1 MGMAL
6 EQLLVRVS
14 DAPEVSPNSE
24 TCVQQVARVCGLAA
38 APHEDDNK
46 LCTLSGFADTKQQ
59 LAVACLLHWQL
70 LQAEESGA
78 TISVSDSAMGTC
90 FSLAELLNCD
100 KTALEMPKAGAV
112 HVLDSTAFVKEVLQQ
127 EEQDKKVQILDC
139 REQREFLGLAS
150 GKEVSGHLDGAMNV
164 PFASIFT
171 ADSDDVDEE
180 KDDQVPAVDKSG
192 EGAFLLSA
200 EKLRDVFEVNG
211 IELERPVAVVAS
223 VPAEAAAVAT
233 ALLLAGQSAWV
244 AFCVDALT
252 DPLVASLPSSFTGDI
267 FHQDRL
273 LYKDDKGGFDLS
285 PLLEK
290 NTTAKDVDTQEAQEL
305 EKAYNEEL
313 NGKGSKKRGD
323 ADEEEEEEKVEEI
336 VWIKDGRRFFDM
348 PSPVNKAEFLDASR
362 AIFRVVSFVLAPF
375 GFPASL
381 RKKRSVQE
389 IKTQCGSL
397 FQDVIEVCSDLIY
410 QEKEINE
417 GAMAMS
423 VHKWVEVKHDHECT
437 AQVKAINELW
447 EVLYT
452 PPAVVEVP
460 DLTDDH
466 VLELA
471 TKLEEKVRELVS
483 QRTPWA
489 FDTVYEEEE
498 DEESVD
504 EDEDFDMQEEVIN
517 LEEDEFSEGE
527 KEEETAFN
535 GKEKTAERT
544 EDDTVKEQDI
554 DESEPTSNEDTVDEV
569 ETINKEEGST
579 NTEKEVNTIKVNG
592 AFNEEDA
599 TTGDVPDK
607 EDTAAKQEVST
618 EEPIYKEQGAT
629 GSTTEATET
638 TNEEKDAK
646 SNIAPSRERPEPVD
660 TLAESWKHMYPSV
673 VYALGFIPQDVEANH
688 KKLSTLQIKSF
699 IQAVAEA
706 SWAVIKDE
714 TKELSQV
721 EFQALCETLNGEKR
735 EQLTDCAAE
744 AEKSLYVLRH
754 FLTRSLKT
762 NDSLADKLAGVREA
776 VLDGDI
782 RRRSGRN
789 QVALAAYSKA
799 FEYLPLYHK
808 DLENAV
814 VGRARCFLDMS
825 ELGRA
830 KTEALLALKLNPYSV
845 GAYECLGSVA
855 EKTGHPKEAM
865 QHYVTSFIL
874 DGSRSPEYAESIDRA
889 SRLVGRQV
897 AKALFAGMEKV
908 HELPSSWLVNSYFE
922 SFEHDADYAARVPFD
937 IAKKEDV
944 EQADLDAITL
954 LHRAIHYKRTKNYG
968 DAQRDIWTLVAKDM
982 EAEGLTVEDR
992 ALALNLHASL
1002 LYVAGDVHTA
1012 VEVISKSLA
1021 LQPTLVNSL
1030 VKKGGFLAEIGE
1042 TDEATSCFSEAME
1055 LDPNE
1060 ADVHLH
1066 LGQMELLDGNYYK
1079 ASQCL
1084 RRCIS
1089 RSDALP
1095 VTHVSYGMALYKSG
1109 STYQA
1114 KDVFEEAS
1122 KKFPESA
1129 EVHLFHGEVL
1139 ADQGNYADAMRHF
1152 LTAWELSPECPLPF
1166 LNAGRVYVGTNDP
1179 MRAIAHFKQALEV
1192 DPRCSSA
1199 HLDIAQVLFA
1209 QGRTSE
1215 AFEHFE
1221 VAASCCRFLPEV
1233 EEVCACQE
1241 MAKMQLKVTEILGVE
1256 LRHIMRSK

>member
-6 EQLLVRVS
+6 EQLFVCVS
-14 DAPEVSPNSE
+14 DVPEASPNSQ
-24 TCVQQVARVCGLAA
+24 TCVEQVARTCGLATTA
-38 APHEDDNK
+38 QDDTAK
-46 LCTLSGFADTKQQ
+46 LSTLSGFVDTKQQ
-59 LAVACLLHWQL
+59 LAVACMLHWQL
-70 LQAEESGA
+70 QQVQESGA
-78 TISVSDSAMGTC
+78 TVSVSDSAMGTC
-90 FSLAELLNCD
+90 FSLSELLNCD
-100 KTALEMPKAGAV
+100 NAVLENPEVEAV
-112 HVLDSTAFVKEVLQQ
+112 KVLDAAAFVEKTLKQ
-127 EEQDKKVQILDC
+127 EGSDTKVQILDC
-139 REQREFLGLAS
+139 REQKEFLGLAS
-150 GKEVSGHLDGAMNV
+150 GAEVSGHLDGAVNV
-164 PFASIFT
+164 SFDSIFT
-171 ADSDDVDEE
+171 SNADAADKEE
-180 KDDQVPAVDKSG
+180 IPTVEKNG
-192 EGAFLLSA
+192 EGAFLLPA
-200 EKLRDVFEVNG
+200 EELRDLFEVNG
-211 IELERPVAVVAS
+211 ISPDKPVAVVAS

-233 ALLLAGQSAWV
+233 ALLLAGHRAWI
-244 AFCVDALT
+244 AFCTEPLT
-252 DPLVASLPSSFTGDI
+252 DTLAASFPSSYTADI
-267 FHQDRL
+267 FHKDRL

-285 PLLEK
+285 SQSNERNATEEDK
-290 NTTAKDVDTQEAQEL
+290 KEVKEL
-305 EKAYNEEL
+305 EKAYSDEL
-313 NGKGSKKRGD
+313 SGKASKERGE
-323 ADEEEEEEKVEEI
+323 ADTNEEEEKVEEI
-336 VWIKDGRRFFDM
+336 VWIKDGHRFFDM
-348 PSPVNKAEFLDASR
+348 PSPVSKNEFLDASR
-362 AIFRVVSFVLAPF
+362 AIFRVVSFVLTPF
-375 GFPASL
+375 GFPSSL
-381 RKKRSVQE
+381 RKKRSLQE
-389 IKTQCGSL
+389 VKSQCGSL

-423 VHKWVEVKHDHECT
+423 VHKWVEEKHDHECT

-447 EVLYT
+447 DILYT

-460 DLTDDH
+460 DLTEDH

-471 TKLEEKVRELVS
+471 TKLEQKVRELVS

-489 FDTVYEEEE
+489 FDSAYEEEDASG
-498 DEESVD
+498 DEES
-504 EDEDFDMQEEVIN
+504 EFDPQETVID
-517 LEEDEFSEGE
+517 LEEDEFSEEDADEMNE
-527 KEEETAFN
+527 KSTDGDADGQESIGDETNTADIETTPMAEEDDVTDQTTSKEAEANVKPVAASDVAVTIDEAARNQDTGKKESANITDEDAEIKEAVKIATEEEDVTSDKSPAQ
-535 GKEKTAERT
+535 
-544 EDDTVKEQDI
+544 EQ
-554 DESEPTSNEDTVDEV
+554 
-569 ETINKEEGST
+569 
-579 NTEKEVNTIKVNG
+579 
-592 AFNEEDA
+592 
-599 TTGDVPDK
+599 
-607 EDTAAKQEVST
+607 
-618 EEPIYKEQGAT
+618 
-629 GSTTEATET
+629 
-638 TNEEKDAK
+638 
-646 SNIAPSRERPEPVD
+646 PEP
-660 TLAESWKHMYPSV
+660 LSKLEGSWKHMYPTV
-673 VYALGFIPQDVEANH
+673 VYALGFIPQDMDANH

-706 SWAVIKDE
+706 SWDVIKDE
-714 TKELSQV
+714 TKELSQI
-721 EFQALCETLNGEKR
+721 EFQALCETLHDEKL
-735 EQLTDCAAE
+735 EELTSCVAE
-744 AEKSLYVLRH
+744 AEKSLYVLKH

-762 NDSLADKLAGVREA
+762 DDSFADKLASVREA

-808 DLENAV
+808 DLESTV
-814 VGRARCFLDMS
+814 VGRARCFLDMNQLS
-825 ELGRA
+825 RA
-830 KTEALLALKLNPYSV
+830 KTEALIALKLNPYSV
-845 GAYECLGSVA
+845 DAYECLGSVE
-855 EKTGHPKEAM
+855 EKTEHPEKAM

-874 DGSRSPEYAESIDRA
+874 DGSRSAEHAGAIDRA
-889 SRLVGRQV
+889 SRQVGRRV
-897 AKALFAGMEKV
+897 AKALFAKMEKV
-908 HELPSSWLVNSYFE
+908 HELPSSWLVDSYFE
-922 SFEHDADYAARVPFD
+922 SFEHDVDYAARVPFD
-937 IAKKEDV
+937 IAKKEGV
-944 EQADLDAITL
+944 EQSDLDALTL
-954 LHRAIHYKRTKNYG
+954 LHRAIHYKRSRNYG
-968 DAQRDIWTLVAKDM
+968 EAQRDIWTLVAKDM
-982 EAEGLTVEDR
+982 ETEGLSVEDR

-1012 VEVISKSLA
+1012 IEVINKSLE

-1055 LDPNE
+1055 LDSNE

-1066 LGQMELLDGNYYK
+1066 FGQMELLDGNYYK
-1079 ASQCL
+1079 AAQCL

-1122 KKFPESA
+1122 TKFPESA

-1152 LTAWELSPECPLPF
+1152 LNAWELSPQCPLPF

-1179 MRAIAHFKQALEV
+1179 MRAIAHFQQALEV

-1209 QGRTSE
+1209 QGRTKE

>member
-14 DAPEVSPNSE
+14 DAPEASPNSE
-24 TCVQQVARVCGLAA
+24 TCVQQVASACGLAA
-38 APHEDDNK
+38 ASHGDGAK

-59 LAVACLLHWQL
+59 LAVACMLHWQL
-70 LQAEESGA
+70 QQPKESGA
-78 TISVSDSAMGTC
+78 TVSVSDSAMGTC

-100 KTALEMPKAGAV
+100 KTALETPEAGAV
-112 HVLDSTAFVKEVLQQ
+112 KVLDAAAFVQQVLQQ
-127 EEQDKKVQILDC
+127 EEEGHKLQVLDC
-139 REQREFLGLAS
+139 REPKEFLGLAS
-150 GKEVSGHLDGAMNV
+150 GKEVSGHLEGARNV

-171 ADSDDVDEE
+171 TDSDAEDEE
-180 KDDQVPAVDKSG
+180 KCEEVPAVDKSG
-192 EGAFLLSA
+192 AGAFLLPV
-200 EKLRDVFEVNG
+200 EELRDVFEVNG
-211 IELERPVAVVAS
+211 IDLDKPVAVVAS
-223 VPAEAAAVAT
+223 IPAEAAAVAT
-233 ALLLAGQSAWV
+233 ALLLAGQRAWI
-244 AFCVDALT
+244 AFCIEALT
-252 DPLVASLPSSFTGDI
+252 DTLIASFPSSYTGDI
-267 FHQDRL
+267 FYQGRL

-285 PLLEK
+285 PQSGEVNATEEDK
-290 NTTAKDVDTQEAQEL
+290 KEVEGL
-305 EKAYNEEL
+305 EKAYSDELSGKASNERRNSNKNEE
-313 NGKGSKKRGD
+313 G
-323 ADEEEEEEKVEEI
+323 EQVEEI
-336 VWIKDGRRFFDM
+336 VWIRDGHRFFDM
-348 PSPVNKAEFLDASR
+348 PSPVGKDEFLDASR
-362 AIFRVVSFVLAPF
+362 TIFRVVSFVLAPF

-381 RKKRSVQE
+381 RKKRSLQE
-389 IKTQCGSL
+389 VKTQCGSL

-410 QEKEINE
+410 QEKELNE

-423 VHKWVEVKHDHECT
+423 VHKWVEEKHDHECT
-437 AQVKAINELW
+437 AQVQAINELW

-460 DLTDDH
+460 DLSEEH
-466 VLELA
+466 VFDLV
-471 TKLEEKVRELVS
+471 TKLENKVRELVS

-489 FDTVYEEEE
+489 FDSVHTEEEE
-498 DEESVD
+498 SSDEES
-504 EDEDFDMQEEVIN
+504 EFDPQETVIN
-517 LEEDEFSEGE
+517 LEEEEFRDEELNEMDKEDEGDDATE
-527 KEEETAFN
+527 EGAGQQENIAKAETVAKAETTTKEDVATGEQAVAEETIA
-535 GKEKTAERT
+535 K
-544 EDDTVKEQDI
+544 
-554 DESEPTSNEDTVDEV
+554 
-569 ETINKEEGST
+569 
-579 NTEKEVNTIKVNG
+579 KEVNADEVDANG
-592 AFNEEDA
+592 EEAIPNEEAVERGEGTSDTIDTSKDGA
-599 TTGDVPDK
+599 NAE
-607 EDTAAKQEVST
+607 EDTAT
-618 EEPIYKEQGAT
+618 
-629 GSTTEATET
+629 ATEKNVK
-638 TNEEKDAK
+638 NED
-646 SNIAPSRERPEPVD
+646 SPIQERPEPVD
-660 TLAESWKHMYPSV
+660 KLAESWKHMYPSV
-673 VYALGFIPQDVEANH
+673 VYALGFIPQDVDANH

-699 IQAVAEA
+699 IQAIAEA
-706 SWAVIKDE
+706 SWDVIKDE
-714 TKELSQV
+714 TKDLSQI
-721 EFQALCETLNGEKR
+721 EFQALCETLHDEKR
-735 EQLTDCAAE
+735 EQLTDRVAE
-744 AEKSLYVLRH
+744 AEKSLYVLKH

-762 NDSLADKLAGVREA
+762 DDSLADKLAGVREA
-776 VLDGDI
+776 VLDGDM

-799 FEYLPLYHK
+799 FEYIPLYHK

-814 VGRARCFLDMS
+814 VGRARCFLDMN
-825 ELGRA
+825 ELDRA
-830 KTEALLALKLNPYSV
+830 KTEALIALKLNPYSV
-845 GAYECLGSVA
+845 GAYECLGSA
-855 EKTGHPKEAM
+855 EEKTEHPEAAM
-865 QHYVTSFIL
+865 QHYVTSFVL
-874 DGSRSPEYAESIDRA
+874 DGSRSAEHAESIDRA
-889 SRLVGRQV
+889 SRQVGRRV
-897 AKALFAGMEKV
+897 AKTLFAKMEKV
-908 HELPSSWLVNSYFE
+908 HELPSSWLVDSYFE

-937 IAKKEDV
+937 IVKKEAV
-944 EQADLDAITL
+944 EQSDLDALTL
-954 LHRAIHYKRTKNYG
+954 LHRAIHFKRTKNYG
-968 DAQRDIWTLVAKDM
+968 EAQRDIWTLVAKDM
-982 EAEGLTVEDR
+982 EAEGLSVEDR

-1012 VEVISKSLA
+1012 IEVINKSLE

-1055 LDPNE
+1055 LDANE

-1066 LGQMELLDGNYYK
+1066 LGQMELLDGDYYK
-1079 ASQCL
+1079 ATQCL

-1095 VTHVSYGMALYKSG
+1095 VIHVSYGMALYKSG

-1114 KDVFEEAS
+1114 KDVFKEAS

-1152 LTAWELSPECPLPF
+1152 LTAWELSPQCPLPF

-1179 MRAIAHFKQALEV
+1179 MRAIAHFEQALEV

>member
-6 EQLLVRVS
+6 EQLFVRVS

-24 TCVQQVARVCGLAA
+24 SCVQQVARVCGLSAA
-38 APHEDDNK
+38 ARDDDAK

-59 LAVACLLHWQL
+59 LAVACMLHWQL
-70 LQAEESGA
+70 QQTKESGA
-78 TISVSDSAMGTC
+78 TVSVSDSAMGTC

-100 KTALEMPKAGAV
+100 KTALETPDNDAAK
-112 HVLDSTAFVKEVLQQ
+112 VLDAAAFAQQVLQQ
-127 EEQDKKVQILDC
+127 QEEDHKVQILDC
-139 REQREFLGLAS
+139 REQKDFLGLAS
-150 GKEVSGHLDGAMNV
+150 GKEVSGHLEGARNV

-171 ADSDDVDEE
+171 DAEEE
-180 KDDQVPAVDKSG
+180 KNEEEPSVDKSG
-192 EGAFLLSA
+192 EGAFLLPVEELREVFEGTALIWTGPLQLLPVPIAIQRRQRRVRSLPKSNEANSA
-200 EKLRDVFEVNG
+200 EEDKK
-211 IELERPVAVVAS
+211 EL
-223 VPAEAAAVAT
+223 
-233 ALLLAGQSAWV
+233 
-244 AFCVDALT
+244 
-252 DPLVASLPSSFTGDI
+252 
-267 FHQDRL
+267 
-273 LYKDDKGGFDLS
+273 K
-285 PLLEK
+285 
-290 NTTAKDVDTQEAQEL
+290 EL
-305 EKAYNEEL
+305 EKAYSDEL
-313 NGKGSKKRGD
+313 VERQARS
-323 ADEEEEEEKVEEI
+323 EEI
-336 VWIKDGRRFFDM
+336 
-348 PSPVNKAEFLDASR
+348 
-362 AIFRVVSFVLAPF
+362 LA
-375 GFPASL
+375 
-381 RKKRSVQE
+381 RKKRKKKWRRLCGLRRPPEV
-389 IKTQCGSL
+389 KTQCGSL

-410 QEKEINE
+410 QEKELNE

-423 VHKWVEVKHDHECT
+423 VHKWVEEKHDHECT

-460 DLTDDH
+460 DLSEDH
-466 VLELA
+466 VFELA
-471 TKLEEKVRELVS
+471 TKLEQKMRELVGL
-483 QRTPWA
+483 RTPWA
-489 FDTVYEEEE
+489 FDSVYEEETE
-498 DEESVD
+498 SSDEES
-504 EDEDFDMQEEVIN
+504 EFDPQETVID
-517 LEEDEFSEGE
+517 LEEEEFSEE
-527 KEEETAFN
+527 ELDEMDKTDEETILPRKEEA
-535 GKEKTAERT
+535 
-544 EDDTVKEQDI
+544 TVE
-554 DESEPTSNEDTVDEV
+554 
-569 ETINKEEGST
+569 
-579 NTEKEVNTIKVNG
+579 EKEVSVEKVDS
-592 AFNEEDA
+592 EE
-599 TTGDVPDK
+599 TTPKK
-607 EDTAAKQEVST
+607 EDIKEDISTSKTENVSD
-618 EEPIYKEQGAT
+618 EDVGVK
-629 GSTTEATET
+629 EATET
-638 TNEEKDAK
+638 ATEEETSKNDAA
-646 SNIAPSRERPEPVD
+646 SVQERPGPVD
-660 TLAESWKHMYPSV
+660 KLAESWKHMYPSV
-673 VYALGFIPQDVEANH
+673 VYALGFIPQDVNTNH

-706 SWAVIKDE
+706 SWDVIKDE
-714 TKELSQV
+714 TKELSQI
-721 EFQALCETLNGEKR
+721 EFQALCDTLHDEKR
-735 EQLTDCAAE
+735 EQLTDRVTE
-744 AEKSLYVLRH
+744 AEKSLYVLKH

-762 NDSLADKLAGVREA
+762 DDSLADKLASVREA

-782 RRRSGRN
+782 RRRTGERDSWTG
-789 QVALAAYSKA
+789 QVLSR
-799 FEYLPLYHK
+799 
-808 DLENAV
+808 LE
-814 VGRARCFLDMS
+814 R
-825 ELGRA
+825 LGRA
-830 KTEALLALKLNPYSV
+830 KTEALIALKLNPYCV
-845 GAYECLGSVA
+845 DAYECLGIVE
-855 EKTGHPKEAM
+855 EKTKHPETAM

-874 DGSRSPEYAESIDRA
+874 DGSRSAEHAESIDRA
-889 SRLVGRQV
+889 SRLVGRHV
-897 AKALFAGMEKV
+897 AKNLFAKMEKK
-908 HELPSSWLVNSYFE
+908 HELPSSWLVDSYFE
-922 SFEHDADYAARVPFD
+922 AFEHDADYTARVPFD

-944 EQADLDAITL
+944 EQSDLDALTL
-954 LHRAIHYKRTKNYG
+954 LHRAIHYKRIKNYG
-968 DAQRDIWTLVAKDM
+968 EAQRDIWTLVAKDM

-1012 VEVISKSLA
+1012 VEVINKSLE

-1055 LDPNE
+1055 LDSNE

-1079 ASQCL
+1079 AAQCL

-1129 EVHLFHGEVL
+1129 EVHLFYGEVL

-1152 LTAWELSPECPLPF
+1152 LTAWELSPQCPLPF

-1256 LRHIMRSK
+1256 LRHIMRSNLRSLLLVMAGGKHQAFTYATIVGLAGGAGYAFKRHIPSFVGGMALSVGFLGAGLLVLTDTITDHHFEHGTSLAMSSIIASIMAHRAVLTGLRTPALVATAGAMSAGYHVHQLSNPPASCATSLAPRPCLAATTKDQQGEQCVTAP

>member
-6 EQLLVRVS
+6 EQLFVRVS

-24 TCVQQVARVCGLAA
+24 SCVQQVARVCGLSAA
-38 APHEDDNK
+38 ARDDDAK

-59 LAVACLLHWQL
+59 LAVACMLHWQL
-70 LQAEESGA
+70 QQTKESGA
-78 TISVSDSAMGTC
+78 TVSVSDSAMGTC

-100 KTALEMPKAGAV
+100 KTALETPDNDAAK
-112 HVLDSTAFVKEVLQQ
+112 VLDAAAFAQQVLQQ
-127 EEQDKKVQILDC
+127 QEEDHKVQILDC
-139 REQREFLGLAS
+139 REQKDFLGLAS
-150 GKEVSGHLDGAMNV
+150 GKEVSGHLEGARNV

-171 ADSDDVDEE
+171 DAEEE
-180 KDDQVPAVDKSG
+180 KNEEEPSVDKSG
-192 EGAFLLSA
+192 EGAFLLPV
-200 EKLRDVFEVNG
+200 EELREVFEGNG
-211 IELERPVAVVAS
+211 IDLDRPVAVVAS

-233 ALLLAGQSAWV
+233 ALLLAGQRAWV
-244 AFCVDALT
+244 AFCSEALT
-252 DPLVASLPSSFTGDI
+252 DTLIASFPSPYTADI
-267 FHQDRL
+267 FHEGRL

-285 PLLEK
+285 PK
-290 NTTAKDVDTQEAQEL
+290 SNEANSTEEDKKELKEL
-305 EKAYNEEL
+305 EKAYSDEL
-313 NGKGSKKRGD
+313 SGKASKKRGD
-323 ADEEEEEEKVEEI
+323 TGKEEKEEKVEEI
-336 VWIKDGRRFFDM
+336 VWIKDDHRFFDM
-348 PSPVNKAEFLDASR
+348 PSPVSKSEFLDASR
-362 AIFRVVSFVLAPF
+362 TIFRVVSFVLAPF

-381 RKKRSVQE
+381 RKKRSLQE
-389 IKTQCGSL
+389 VKTQCGSL

-410 QEKEINE
+410 QEKELNE

-423 VHKWVEVKHDHECT
+423 VHKWVEEKHDHECT

-460 DLTDDH
+460 DLSEDH
-466 VLELA
+466 VFELA
-471 TKLEEKVRELVS
+471 TKLEQKMRELVGL
-483 QRTPWA
+483 RTPWA
-489 FDTVYEEEE
+489 FDSVYEEETE
-498 DEESVD
+498 SSDEES
-504 EDEDFDMQEEVIN
+504 EFDPQETVID
-517 LEEDEFSEGE
+517 LEEEEFSEEELDEMDKTDEDNDTAEEGAVDE
-527 KEEETAFN
+527 ESSTEADTTTKEDPVTEEQPVEEEA
-535 GKEKTAERT
+535 
-544 EDDTVKEQDI
+544 TVE
-554 DESEPTSNEDTVDEV
+554 
-569 ETINKEEGST
+569 
-579 NTEKEVNTIKVNG
+579 EKEVSVEKVDS
-592 AFNEEDA
+592 EE
-599 TTGDVPDK
+599 TTPKK
-607 EDTAAKQEVST
+607 EDIKEDISTSKTENVSD
-618 EEPIYKEQGAT
+618 EDVGVK
-629 GSTTEATET
+629 EATET
-638 TNEEKDAK
+638 ATEEETSKNDAA
-646 SNIAPSRERPEPVD
+646 SVQERPGPVD
-660 TLAESWKHMYPSV
+660 KLAESWKHMYPSV
-673 VYALGFIPQDVEANH
+673 VYALGFIPQDVNTNH

-706 SWAVIKDE
+706 SWDVIKDE
-714 TKELSQV
+714 TKELSQI
-721 EFQALCETLNGEKR
+721 EFQALCDTLHDEKR
-735 EQLTDCAAE
+735 EQLTDRVTE
-744 AEKSLYVLRH
+744 AEKSLYVLKH

-762 NDSLADKLAGVREA
+762 DDSLADKLASVREA

-782 RRRSGRN
+782 RRRSGRY

-808 DLENAV
+808 DLENAI
-814 VGRARCFLDMS
+814 VGRARCFLDLNG
-825 ELGRA
+825 LGRA
-830 KTEALLALKLNPYSV
+830 KTEALIALKLNPYCV
-845 GAYECLGSVA
+845 DAYECLGIVE
-855 EKTGHPKEAM
+855 EKTKHPETAM

-874 DGSRSPEYAESIDRA
+874 DGSRSAEHAESIDRA
-889 SRLVGRQV
+889 SRLVGRHV
-897 AKALFAGMEKV
+897 AKNLFAKMEKK
-908 HELPSSWLVNSYFE
+908 HELPSSWLVDSYFE
-922 SFEHDADYAARVPFD
+922 AFEHDADYTARVPFD

-944 EQADLDAITL
+944 EQSDLDALTL
-954 LHRAIHYKRTKNYG
+954 LHRAIHYKRIKNYG
-968 DAQRDIWTLVAKDM
+968 EAQRDIWTLVAKDM

-1012 VEVISKSLA
+1012 VEVINKSLE

-1042 TDEATSCFSEAME
+1042 TDEATSCFSKAME
-1055 LDPNE
+1055 LDSNE

-1079 ASQCL
+1079 AAQCL

-1129 EVHLFHGEVL
+1129 EVHLFYGEVL

-1152 LTAWELSPECPLPF
+1152 LTAWELSPQCPLPF

>member
-6 EQLLVRVS
+6 EQLFVRVS
-14 DAPEVSPNSE
+14 DAPEASPNSE
-24 TCVQQVARVCGLAA
+24 TCVKQVARVCGLEAVA
-38 APHEDDNK
+38 RDDDSK

-59 LAVACLLHWQL
+59 LAVACMLHWQL
-70 LQAEESGA
+70 QQARERGA
-78 TISVSDSAMGTC
+78 TVSVSDSAMGTC
-90 FSLAELLNCD
+90 FSLSELLNCD
-100 KTALEMPKAGAV
+100 KTALETPEAGAV
-112 HVLDSTAFVKEVLQQ
+112 KVLDAAVFQNAVQGEN
-127 EEQDKKVQILDC
+127 KVQILDC
-139 REQREFLGLAS
+139 RDENEFLGLAKD
-150 GKEVSGHLDGAMNV
+150 KEVSGHLDGATNV

-171 ADSDDVDEE
+171 AESDSGDEKE
-180 KDDQVPAVDKSG
+180 VSMDKSG
-192 EGAFLLSA
+192 EGAFLLPV
-200 EKLRDVFEVNG
+200 EELRQVFEENG
-211 IELERPVAVVAS
+211 IDLEKPVAVVAS

-233 ALLLAGQSAWV
+233 ALLLAGHRAWA
-244 AFCVDALT
+244 AFCSEALT
-252 DPLVASLPSSFTGDI
+252 DTLVAAFPSAFTADI
-267 FHQDRL
+267 FHAGRL
-273 LYKDDKGGFDLS
+273 LYKDDKGDFDVS
-285 PLLEK
+285 PASDAA
-290 NTTAKDVDTQEAQEL
+290 NTTEEVDEKELEDLQKAFNDELSGKARKERGDVD
-305 EKAYNEEL
+305 KD
-313 NGKGSKKRGD
+313 K
-323 ADEEEEEEKVEEI
+323 EEEKVEEI
-336 VWIKDGRRFFDM
+336 VWIKDGHRFFDM
-348 PSPVNKAEFLDASR
+348 PSPVSKDEFLDASR
-362 AIFRVVSFVLAPF
+362 TIFRVVSFVLAPF

-381 RKKRSVQE
+381 CKKRSLQE
-389 IKTQCGSL
+389 VKTQCGSL

-410 QEKEINE
+410 QQKELNE

-423 VHKWVEVKHDHECT
+423 VHKWVEEKHDHECT

-460 DLTDDH
+460 DLSEDH
-466 VLELA
+466 VFELA
-471 TKLEEKVRELVS
+471 NKLEQKVRDLVR

-489 FDTVYEEEE
+489 FDSVYEEEE
-498 DEESVD
+498 ESSGEED
-504 EDEDFDMQEEVIN
+504 DFDPQETVID
-517 LEEDEFSEGE
+517 LEGEEFSE
-527 KEEETAFN
+527 EELDEM
-535 GKEKTAERT
+535 
-544 EDDTVKEQDI
+544 EQG
-554 DESEPTSNEDTVDEV
+554 DESIKDDIERSKPED
-569 ETINKEEGST
+569 K
-579 NTEKEVNTIKVNG
+579 
-592 AFNEEDA
+592 
-599 TTGDVPDK
+599 
-607 EDTAAKQEVST
+607 
-618 EEPIYKEQGAT
+618 
-629 GSTTEATET
+629 
-638 TNEEKDAK
+638 
-646 SNIAPSRERPEPVD
+646 
-660 TLAESWKHMYPSV
+660 LAESWKHMYPSV
-673 VYALGFIPQDVEANH
+673 IYALDFIPQDVDANH

-706 SWAVIKDE
+706 SWDVIKDE
-714 TKELSQV
+714 TKDLSQI
-721 EFQALCETLNGEKR
+721 EFQALCETLHDEKR
-735 EQLTDCAAE
+735 EQLTERVVE
-744 AEKSLYVLRH
+744 AEKSLYVLKH

-762 NDSLADKLAGVREA
+762 DDSLADKLAGVREA

-808 DLENAV
+808 DLESAV
-814 VGRARCFLDMS
+814 VGRARCFLDMK

-830 KTEALLALKLNPYSV
+830 KTESLLALKLNPYSV
-845 GAYECLGSVA
+845 GAYECLGTVE
-855 EKTGHPKEAM
+855 EKTDHPEAAM

-874 DGSRSPEYAESIDRA
+874 DGSRSPQHAESIDRA
-889 SRLVGRQV
+889 SRQVGRRV
-897 AKALFAGMEKV
+897 AKALFAKMETV
-908 HELPSSWLVNSYFE
+908 HELPSSWLVDSYFE
-922 SFEHDADYAARVPFD
+922 AFEHDADCAARVPFD
-937 IAKKEDV
+937 IAKTEDV
-944 EQADLDAITL
+944 EQSDLNAVML

-968 DAQRDIWTLVAKDM
+968 AAQRDIWTLVGKDM
-982 EAEGLTVEDR
+982 EAEGLSVEDR

-1002 LYVAGDVHTA
+1002 LYVAGDVHSA
-1012 VEVISKSLA
+1012 VEVINKSLE

-1030 VKKGGFLAEIGE
+1030 VKKGGFLAEIGDK
-1042 TDEATSCFSEAME
+1042 DEATSCFSEAME
-1055 LDPNE
+1055 LDSNE
-1060 ADVHLH
+1060 PDVHLH
-1066 LGQMELLDGNYYK
+1066 LGQMELLDGDYYR
-1079 ASQCL
+1079 AAQCL

-1122 KKFPESA
+1122 KMFPESA

-1152 LTAWELSPECPLPF
+1152 LTAWELSPQCPLPF

-1221 VAASCCRFLPEV
+1221 IAASCCRFLPEV

>member
-1 MGMAL
+1 MLHWRLRQAADSGAT
-6 EQLLVRVS
+6 VSVS
-14 DAPEVSPNSE
+14 DA
-24 TCVQQVARVCGLAA
+24 
-38 APHEDDNK
+38 
-46 LCTLSGFADTKQQ
+46 
-59 LAVACLLHWQL
+59 
-70 LQAEESGA
+70 
-78 TISVSDSAMGTC
+78 AMGTC

-100 KTALEMPKAGAV
+100 KTALETPEAGAV
-112 HVLDSTAFVKEVLQQ
+112 HVLDVAAFVEQVLQVK
-127 EEQDKKVQILDC
+127 EENKVQILDC
-139 REQREFLGLAS
+139 REQKEFLGLAE
-150 GKEVSGHLDGAMNV
+150 GKEVSGHLTGARNV

-171 ADSDDVDEE
+171 ADIDTAEKEKSEEVPAEE
-180 KDDQVPAVDKSG
+180 KNG
-192 EGAFLLSA
+192 NGAFLLSVD
-200 EKLRDVFEVNG
+200 ELREVFELNG
-211 IELERPVAVVAS
+211 INLDKPVAVVAS

-233 ALLLAGQSAWV
+233 ASLLAGHRAWI

-252 DPLVASLPSSFTGDI
+252 DTLVASFPSSYTADI
-267 FHQDRL
+267 FHEGRL

-285 PLLEK
+285 PLSNVTGTSEEVEK
-290 NTTAKDVDTQEAQEL
+290 KETEEL
-305 EKAYNEEL
+305 QKAYSTEEL
-313 NGKGSKKRGD
+313 SGKASKKRGD
-323 ADEEEEEEKVEEI
+323 NDEEEEEEKVEEI
-336 VWIKDGRRFFDM
+336 VWIKDGHRFFDM
-348 PSPVNKAEFLDASR
+348 PSPVTKAEFLDASR
-362 AIFRVVSFVLAPF
+362 TIFRIVSFVLAPF
-375 GFPASL
+375 GFPSSL
-381 RKKRSVQE
+381 RKKRSLQE
-389 IKTQCGSL
+389 VKTQCGSL

-410 QEKEINE
+410 QQKELNE

-423 VHKWVEVKHDHECT
+423 VHKWVEEKHDHDCT
-437 AQVKAINELW
+437 EQVKAINELW

-460 DLTDDH
+460 DLSEDH
-466 VLELA
+466 VFELA
-471 TKLEEKVRELVS
+471 TKLDQKVRDLVS

-498 DEESVD
+498 ESSEEEVDFDLEEEVVTLDEEDLSDEDDDEEDTHKEDVEEEFTEEVEDATVNDDSDDQKPTDKEEDVTVGETKQHSVD
-504 EDEDFDMQEEVIN
+504 EDSASNAVGVQEENADIKEDNVTDKESTIN
-517 LEEDEFSEGE
+517 DNRSSEREALNDQDNVAKEDVVDDAESDV
-527 KEEETAFN
+527 TAKQDN
-535 GKEKTAERT
+535 VNT
-544 EDDTVKEQDI
+544 ED
-554 DESEPTSNEDTVDEV
+554 TSKVD
-569 ETINKEEGST
+569 
-579 NTEKEVNTIKVNG
+579 
-592 AFNEEDA
+592 
-599 TTGDVPDK
+599 DVP
-607 EDTAAKQEVST
+607 
-618 EEPIYKEQGAT
+618 
-629 GSTTEATET
+629 
-638 TNEEKDAK
+638 N
-646 SNIAPSRERPEPVD
+646 ERPEMED
-660 TLAESWKHMYPSV
+660 KLAENWKHMYPSV
-673 VYALGFIPQDVEANH
+673 IYALGFIPQDVEANH

-706 SWAVIKDE
+706 SWEVIKDE

-721 EFQALCETLNGEKR
+721 EFQALCDTLSGDKR
-735 EQLTDCAAE
+735 EELAE
-744 AEKSLYVLRH
+744 RVADAEKSLYVLKH

-762 NDSLADKLAGVREA
+762 DDTLADKLAGVREA

-814 VGRARCFLDMS
+814 VGRARCFLDMN

-830 KTEALLALKLNPYSV
+830 KTEALIALKLNPYSV
-845 GAYECLGSVA
+845 GAYECLGSVE
-855 EKTGHPKEAM
+855 EKTEHPKEAM

-874 DGSRSPEYAESIDRA
+874 DGSRSPEHAESIDRA
-889 SRLVGRQV
+889 SRQVGRRV
-897 AKALFAGMEKV
+897 AKALFADMEKV
-908 HELPSSWLVNSYFE
+908 HDLPSSWLVDSYFE
-922 SFEHDADYAARVPFD
+922 SFEHDADYTARVPFD

-944 EQADLDAITL
+944 EQSDLDALTL

-968 DAQRDIWTLVAKDM
+968 EAQRDIWTLVGKDM

-1012 VEVISKSLA
+1012 IEVINKSLD
-1021 LQPTLVNSL
+1021 LQPTFVNSL

-1055 LDPNE
+1055 LDSNE

-1079 ASQCL
+1079 AAQCL

-1095 VTHVSYGMALYKSG
+1095 VTHISYGMALYKSG

-1122 KKFPESA
+1122 TKFPESA

-1152 LTAWELSPECPLPF
+1152 LSAWELSPQCPLPF

-1209 QGRTSE
+1209 QGRTRE